1 MQALCLTGEYPV
13 MEGMSHLWNIN
24 QLKNLCRHE
33 AWKWPTCSPWVQVHS
48 RLAFQESTNI
58 LYLENMSGSF
68 GRIVMLEA
76 LLQWWMKSLVAAVVS
91 VG

>member
-13 MEGMSHLWNIN
+13 MEGMSHLWNIS

-33 AWKWPTCSPWVQVHS
+33 AWKWPTCSPWVQVDS
-48 RLAFQESTNI
+48 RLAFQESTNN
-58 LYLENMSGSF
+58 LYLENISGSF
-68 GRIVMLEA
+68 GRIAMLVA